1 VGRGNVPPPPR
12 PIGRSRVLRGTAIR
26 FAIATAAAVALL
38 VAGDAVGS
46 PQFAATF
53 QLTYL
58 SPKPHSSS
66 GLTTLITWADPG
78 APNQKPKAVKNFRFR
93 FERGT
98 RLDTSAL
105 PVCRADDAAIR
116 RLGSRACPRGSK
128 LGSGGTEA
136 IAGPAIP
143 VKTVVTLF
151 NARKQIIVLVQTAG
165 RTLTEFRDDVRGR
178 TLTVNAVIPAGI
190 ALTKLDISIPAHAR
204 KRHRRKHVYFRT
216 PPTCPAAGVWTT
228 EATLNYVD
236 GSTQT
241 LTSSTPCRA
250 ASG

>member
-1 VGRGNVPPPPR
+1 MRG
-12 PIGRSRVLRGTAIR
+12 
-26 FAIATAAAVALL
+26 AIATVAAIVLL
-38 VAGDAVGS
+38 VASDALGS
-46 PQFAATF
+46 PQFVATF
-53 QLTYL
+53 QMTYI
-58 SPKPHSSS
+58 SKKPHASS
-66 GLTTLITWADPG
+66 GLRTLITWADPG

-93 FERGT
+93 FHPGT

-105 PVCRADDAAIR
+105 PACHASDAAVR
-116 RLGSRACPRGSK
+116 RLGLSACPAASK

-136 IAGPAIP
+136 IAGAAIP

-190 ALTKLDISIPAHAR
+190 ALTKLDISIPAHGR
-204 KRHRRKHVYFRT
+204 KRGRHRHVYFRT
-216 PPTCPAAGVWTT
+216 PPKCPAVGAWTT

-250 ASG
+250 PAG